1 MLENLD
7 KILIADDDLMNQ
19 EVLRVVLEKKYQVRC
34 VSSGLECLSALKEDN
49 YRPDLILLDIVMPNL
64 DGFEVCNIIK
74 KDAAYADI
82 PVIFLSAKLQSADK
96 VKAFGMGGADYIT
109 KPFDFDEVSARI
121 KTHIDLKNALA
132 EINDYNKNL
141 EKMLEQRTKE
151 LIQSERASAFSLL
164 IQGIIHNLKGPI
176 AIMNGNSEIIN
187 MLIKN
192 LQSGKIV
199 YGEKF
204 IADLTRTNSR
214 INSASHKLN
223 DMVESMMAKSSAD
236 KSEQL
241 EVVNLNTLLSREL
254 EFMEVD
260 LSYKHKI
267 RKTINLCSDDLP
279 VNVVVSE
286 INQLVENLIRNSL
299 DAMWQQENSELI
311 IESGRLD
318 GKIWFSVA
326 DNGPGIPKE
335 LADKIFD
342 PFFTTKPRERKED
355 SKQPTGTG
363 LGLYSCREIVRTYN
377 GMMQLDQEQHSG
389 AKFIITLPAAK

>member
-241 EVVNLNTLLSREL
+241 EVVNLNTVLSREL

-377 GMMQLDQEQHSG
+377 GMMQLDQEQYSG